1 MRLNQRTQ
9 TLCEADRIVH
19 PRDSQPRVLRFDR
32 ADLLRIN
39 ESRVRRRLRSC
50 RQQRTL
56 AFVLGRKG
64 RKDRCDGSA
73 RLGINRRLR
82 TSHPATTSC
91 PNRPVTLNS
100 SVLIRVIRGF
110 KMRFIGVQTNSM
122 PVREA
127 SYLQQRTFAIRAA
140 TKKTSTQTRGRPATS
155 EDRFVPPHF
164 PGNHGMSVAL
174 FWFYIS
180 FQCQSCKG

>member
-9 TLCEADRIVH
+9 ALCEADRIVH
-19 PRDSQPRVLRFDR
+19 PRDSQPRVLRFVH
-32 ADLLRIN
+32 ADLFRIN

-50 RQQRTL
+50 RLQKTL

-100 SVLIRVIRGF
+100 LALTRVDSRFQIAIHRRSDELNASPRSVIPSTANICDQSRHEEDF
-110 KMRFIGVQTNSM
+110 DSNS
-122 PVREA
+122 R
-127 SYLQQRTFAIRAA
+127 
-140 TKKTSTQTRGRPATS
+140 STGDFGGS
-155 EDRFVPPHF
+155 IC
-164 PGNHGMSVAL
+164 SSAL
-174 FWFYIS
+174 SW
-180 FQCQSCKG
+180 